1 MEGRERI
8 FDSMPSPDENP
19 QKRSRPAEAQPEV
32 TQTPKRRRD
41 EQDEDYQ
48 IGRGFYPPFVYQ
60 KEEQTWHVQAAE
72 AHCLEM
78 CTGQHSICTLS
89 MPSWKHV
96 SGPSRNMATRLTLPN
111 DKLLAKS
118 FLSCEHQME
127 CSKTDDRA
135 ELKVPD

>member
-1 MEGRERI
+1 MLDSKNPRVYPMSVLARKWREESAV

-60 KEEQTWHVQAAE
+60 KEEHT
-72 AHCLEM
+72 
-78 CTGQHSICTLS
+78 
-89 MPSWKHV
+89 
-96 SGPSRNMATRLTLPN
+96 
-111 DKLLAKS
+111 
-118 FLSCEHQME
+118 
-127 CSKTDDRA
+127 
-135 ELKVPD
+135 